1 MDPTDQ
7 QTIAKML
14 DLPSLYPFQHGIPTL
29 HSCTSANNPQANNTT
44 LACLP
49 TGSGKSATPLVLL
62 AEKFI
67 HGIAGLVIVE
77 CPLNR
82 AMESFI
88 DKAKKVHVV
97 DQPLLKI
104 LDVLIVPQ
112 DMARIHTALT
122 VDTLTHNTIISTILS
137 MFNTILCLFRG

>member
-29 HSCTSANNPQANNTT
+29 HSCTSADNPQANNTT

-97 DQPLLKI
+97 DQPLKRI
-104 LDVLIVPQ
+104 LDVLI
-112 DMARIHTALT
+112 DHKTWHGYTRH
-122 VDTLTHNTIISTILS
+122 
-137 MFNTILCLFRG
+137 